1 MEYSN
6 KEMDLQPDID
16 LNLLS
21 EEKFDFD
28 SDILLSPTSD
38 KSDEDEVFIGPL
50 GHLEKCIAVA
60 IDLNLEEKKPKET
73 IWNPISADKLD
84 DVFREANLLAQQ
96 YEKHIDQKTTKK
108 ESKRI
113 QNKMV
118 EQFIEESQIKL
129 NCFNKGID
137 IPITPRR
144 EAIVVQDSPQKQ
156 LISSVPENSHTCCTD
171 HDLPLESFMKGAVQ
185 ETKASM
191 QPINGSASQS
201 SLGKIEGASFDEN
214 RGTTEQ
220 KTLLGESLKCGTTKH
235 FTEKFGLRKS
245 LGPKPPGCMKR
256 SNAGIIKTVNV
267 ASSTS
272 SLNSSLHASPAVC
285 KVNTSL
291 KSSKLKAPNS
301 SKLAAPTSKLSN
313 STQSTTKDIPNSKL
327 IKPSTC
333 KLTNLGNAIQ
343 QESGIQ
349 TPSSKCLQRI
359 SSVPNI
365 KVNAK
370 VKQNKSGNSFGK
382 DLCPKSKP
390 SFVPAPNS
398 QALRKYSAPLSE
410 TRPKIMQPKRLLSCS
425 AVVGVSIPASTPN
438 KLLLRGMLQTP
449 TIPNQPV
456 SVTPSSRRLS
466 VLPTP
471 VNRRL
476 SGIPAF
482 TPRSQ
487 SRPRLS
493 SNQTMVLTNC
503 SMSASKDVLAS
514 TKRKQ
519 QDNAQAPNISDYSS
533 GEDTLPLVP
542 CSLDF
547 FPDEV
552 QAICQETANEVQAIC
567 QETAKEVPAEIQHI
581 NENLLVDLEVNTK
594 YEQIEDRP
602 VEVETKCVQ
611 VEDRP
616 LIDFSNTPDL
626 IKRVALKPVE
636 QLIDLSSPLI
646 KLSPGNKENVNLD
659 SPLLKF

>member
-285 KVNTSL
+285 K
-291 KSSKLKAPNS
+291 
-301 SKLAAPTSKLSN
+301 
-313 STQSTTKDIPNSKL
+313 
-327 IKPSTC
+327 
-333 KLTNLGNAIQ
+333 
-343 QESGIQ
+343 
-349 TPSSKCLQRI
+349 
-359 SSVPNI
+359 
-365 KVNAK
+365 
-370 VKQNKSGNSFGK
+370 
-382 DLCPKSKP
+382 
-390 SFVPAPNS
+390 
-398 QALRKYSAPLSE
+398 APLSE